1 MELFEAIGSRRS
13 IRYFKPYQPVEQW
26 KVEMMFQAAHRSSRA
41 VNASFIKGVA
51 VERDS
56 LTQEQRDQLKTPTTT
71 TDMDMAPLY
80 IFTYA
85 DPLAPDGGPTRL
97 KALYDRGAFTPAL
110 GWSHKFIE
118 DVIGATILG
127 PLVKDEPEAR
137 WIASVEAAQAVAHM
151 LLVAVDLGLGV
162 CCKSFMPEPA
172 AELLKVPPDLHPL
185 WLILVGY
192 PAEDPTAG
200 GQRPRPPLEQDY
212 FWGDFE
218 TPFTTTD
225 EVTKTLEERKLL
237 QPGREAPYPW
247 RQDEIRFLARALGLP
262 E

>member
-13 IRYFKPYQPVEQW
+13 IRYFKPYQPVERW
-26 KVEMMFQAAHRSSRA
+26 KVEMIFQAARRSSRA
-41 VNASFIKGVA
+41 VNASFIKAVA

-56 LTQEQRDQLKTPTTT
+56 LSPEKREQLKTPTTT
-71 TDMDMAPLY
+71 ADLDMAPLY

-85 DPLAPDGGPTRL
+85 DPFAPDGGPERL
-97 KALYDRGAFTPAL
+97 KDLYNRGAFTPAL
-110 GWSHKFIE
+110 GWSEKFIDE
-118 DVIGATILG
+118 VVAKTILE
-127 PLVKDEPEAR
+127 PLVKDEVEAR

-151 LLVAVDLGLGV
+151 LLAAVELGLGV
-162 CCKSFMPEPA
+162 CCKSFNPEIA
-172 AELLKVPPDLHPL
+172 AEVLKVPPDWHPV

-192 PAEDPTAG
+192 PAEDPQAG

-212 FWGDFE
+212 FWGDCD

-225 EVTKTLEERKLL
+225 EVTETLRQRKLL
-237 QPGREAPYPW
+237 QPEGPFPW
-247 RQDEIRFLARALGLP
+247 RQDELRFLARGLGLP